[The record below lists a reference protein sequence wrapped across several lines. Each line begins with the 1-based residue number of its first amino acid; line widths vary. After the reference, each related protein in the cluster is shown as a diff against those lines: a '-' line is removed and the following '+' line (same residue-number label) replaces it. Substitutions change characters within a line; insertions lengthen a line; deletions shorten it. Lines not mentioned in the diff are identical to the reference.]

1 MIYFAHNVYNNSMI
15 EREKTFLA
23 KYIPQDVFTCE
34 SKDIIDI
41 YIPKN
46 QTHPHL
52 RVRKSGD
59 EYEIT
64 KKVQVEKDDAST
76 QKEFTIPVTKEEYDA
91 LSGLPG
97 KQVEKR
103 RYYYLHNGKTIEFD
117 IFLNDLSGLVLIDVE
132 FSSEE
137 EKAQFIMPDFCLV
150 DITQEEFI
158 AGGVLCGKTYKD
170 ISAQLQAFGYNS
182 IK

>member
-1 MIYFAHNVYNNSMI
+1 MI

-23 KYIPQDVFTCE
+23 KYIPQEVLTCD
-34 SKDIIDI
+34 SKDIVDI

-46 QTHPHL
+46 QTHSHL
-52 RVRKSGD
+52 RIRKSGE

-76 QKEFTIPVTKEEYDA
+76 QKEFTIPLTKEEYDV

-97 KQVEKR
+97 KRVEKR
-103 RYYYLHNGKTIEFD
+103 RYYYLHNGKTVEFD
-117 IFLNDLSGLVLIDVE
+117 IFLGDLSGLVLVDVE
-132 FSSEE
+132 FGSNE

-158 AGGVLCGKTYKD
+158 AGGVLCGKTYED

>member
-1 MIYFAHNVYNNSMI
+1 MI

-23 KYIPQDVFTCE
+23 KYIPQEVLSCD
-34 SKDIIDI
+34 SKDIVDI

-46 QTHPHL
+46 QTHSHL
-52 RVRKSGD
+52 RIRKSGE

-76 QKEFTIPVTKEEYDA
+76 QKEHTIPLTKEEYDVF
-91 LSGLPG
+91 SGLPG
-97 KQVEKR
+97 KRVEKR
-103 RYYYLHNGKTIEFD
+103 RYYYLHNGKTVEFD
-117 IFLNDLSGLVLIDVE
+117 IFLGDLSGLVLVDVE
-132 FSSEE
+132 FGSNE

-158 AGGVLCGKTYKD
+158 AGGVLCGKTYED
-170 ISAQLQAFGYNS
+170 ISAQLQVFEHIALY
-182 IK
+182 I